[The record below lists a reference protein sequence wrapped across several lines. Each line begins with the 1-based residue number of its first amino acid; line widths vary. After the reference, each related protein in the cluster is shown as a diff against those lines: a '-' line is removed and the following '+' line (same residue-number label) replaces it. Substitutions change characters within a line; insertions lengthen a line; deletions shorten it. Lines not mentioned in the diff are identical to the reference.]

1 MDIAAWLKSLGLE
14 EYEHA
19 FRENAIDGD
28 VLPKLTAEDLKDLGI
43 TAVGHRRKLLDAIAV
58 LRAPAPKI
66 DIRKPIAAEAERRQV
81 TVLFADL
88 VGYTRLSQ
96 TLDAEEMHALLEHF
110 FSCVDHL
117 IVEHGGSVDK
127 HIGDCVMAVFGAP
140 VAHGNDAER
149 GVRAALAIR
158 QAMPEVSAEAGHEL
172 RVHIGVAGGQVVA
185 SGGGS
190 ASHREYTVTGGSVN
204 LAARLTDAA
213 GPGEIL
219 VSDRVWQALAERLDG
234 SDAGLLDVAGFK
246 TPVRAWRLTGLR
258 DRLHSRPLVG
268 RDAEMEQLLAG
279 LKTCRESGR
288 GRAFCIRGEAGIGK
302 TRLLEEFL
310 TVARRQGFACH
321 LGLVLDFGTGTGRD
335 ASRSLVRGILG
346 LEPDSSEEAA
356 QRAADAA
363 LAAGVIAAE
372 ATVFLNDLIGLPQP
386 VELRALYDAMDNAT
400 RTRGKRETIVEIAER
415 ASRRQ
420 PRVLAV
426 EDVHWADAVTLA
438 NLASLAA
445 MVADCP
451 TILVMTSRVE
461 QDPIGQAWR
470 AQAGGSPLVIIDL
483 GPLRAEDAQRLAA
496 PFFAIPRLR
505 ENPKTPLAKRR
516 DPDSTE
522 RMIRPGFLDIEL
534 RQNLIEL
541 ARDGLAAHRLARRAN
556 ALVLLDDGMSC
567 EAIAK
572 VLLLDDDTIRTWYRL
587 YEGDGIEGLTN
598 FSYEGS
604 ACQLSGEQ
612 QEKLKAWVATALPR
626 TTRQVGA
633 WIENEFG
640 VVYEGRSGLIAL
652 LHRLGLEYHKPNV
665 IPRKL
670 DEEKQRA
677 FIEGY
682 EKLLNSL
689 GDDEA
694 VLFADAVH
702 PTHAARPVGCWAP
715 SQEKLAIE
723 QTSGRQRIN
732 IHGAI
737 DLETG
742 QTRMIEA
749 LTIDAASTIR
759 LLQSIEALY
768 PMLALI
774 HVFLDNARYHHAK
787 LVQEWLALPG
797 RRIKLHFIPTYCP
810 HLNPIE
816 RLWGL
821 MHRNV
826 THNKCYATCAQFA
839 DATLSFLREKVPGN
853 WADLCDSVTDNF
865 RIINPKDFRVMT

>member
-1 MDIAAWLKSLGLE
+1 MTNKRTALALIGIGALILIGFFYFASTITPSDTNAAARSAPQSSGIQQAQDANINLKS
-14 EYEHA
+14 
-19 FRENAIDGD
+19 RC
-28 VLPKLTAEDLKDLGI
+28 AEDGRNFVENYEQTNSSQNTIGAKPLWFD
-43 TAVGHRRKLLDAIAV
+43 
-58 LRAPAPKI
+58 PK
-66 DIRKPIAAEAERRQV
+66 
-81 TVLFADL
+81 
-88 VGYTRLSQ
+88 Y
-96 TLDAEEMHALLEHF
+96 HF
-110 FSCVDHL
+110 
-117 IVEHGGSVDK
+117 
-127 HIGDCVMAVFGAP
+127 
-140 VAHGNDAER
+140 N
-149 GVRAALAIR
+149 
-158 QAMPEVSAEAGHEL
+158 
-172 RVHIGVAGGQVVA
+172 
-185 SGGGS
+185 
-190 ASHREYTVTGGSVN
+190 
-204 LAARLTDAA
+204 
-213 GPGEIL
+213 
-219 VSDRVWQALAERLDG
+219 ERLNTCLVYI
-234 SDAGLLDVAGFK
+234 AYIPQ
-246 TPVRAWRLTGLR
+246 TP
-258 DRLHSRPLVG
+258 
-268 RDAEMEQLLAG
+268 
-279 LKTCRESGR
+279 RES
-288 GRAFCIRGEAGIGK
+288 
-302 TRLLEEFL
+302 
-310 TVARRQGFACH
+310 
-321 LGLVLDFGTGTGRD
+321 
-335 ASRSLVRGILG
+335 
-346 LEPDSSEEAA
+346 
-356 QRAADAA
+356 
-363 LAAGVIAAE
+363 
-372 ATVFLNDLIGLPQP
+372 
-386 VELRALYDAMDNAT
+386 
-400 RTRGKRETIVEIAER
+400 
-415 ASRRQ
+415 
-420 PRVLAV
+420 
-426 EDVHWADAVTLA
+426 ED
-438 NLASLAA
+438 
-445 MVADCP
+445 
-451 TILVMTSRVE
+451 
-461 QDPIGQAWR
+461 
-470 AQAGGSPLVIIDL
+470 
-483 GPLRAEDAQRLAA
+483 
-496 PFFAIPRLR
+496 
-505 ENPKTPLAKRR
+505 PLAKRR
-516 DPDSTE
+516 DSDSTE
-522 RMIRPGFLDIEL
+522 RMIRPGFLDIVS